1 MSEYDVLLGD
11 DAREFLDVADE
22 KTERVPKEKLGYLA
36 ESPYPGRGRGDK
48 EKLPIDGRRDR
59 YRMHISR
66 TDTVTVLEDSNEV
79 RVWRSSLSTRR
90 TSGTASEHLFQAFC
104 LETNTGD

>member
-11 DAREFLDVADE
+11 EAREFLDVADE
-22 KTERVPKEKLGYLA
+22 KTERICTEHLGSLA
-36 ESPYPGRGRGDK
+36 ENPYPGRGRGDT

-66 TDTVTVLEDSNEV
+66 SYTAIYTVLADENEV
-79 RVWRSSLSTRR
+79 RV
-90 TSGTASEHLFQAFC
+90 
-104 LETNTGD
+104 LEIVPIDEAHKRYGF

>member
-11 DAREFLDVADE
+11 EAREFLDVADE
-22 KTERVPKEKLGYLA
+22 KTARICTEKLGYLA

-59 YRMHISR
+59 YRLHISR
-66 TDTVTVLEDSNEV
+66 THTAIYTVLEEKGEV
-79 RVWRSSLSTRR
+79 RV
-90 TSGTASEHLFQAFC
+90 
-104 LETNTGD
+104 LEIVPIDEAHKRYGF

>member
-11 DAREFLDVADE
+11 QAREFLAVADE
-22 KTERVPKEKLGYLA
+22 KTERVCKEKLGYLA

-66 TDTVTVLEDSNEV
+66 TYTAIYAVLEDETQV
-79 RVWRSSLSTRR
+79 RV
-90 TSGTASEHLFQAFC
+90 
-104 LETNTGD
+104 LEIVPIDEAHKRYGF